1 MSEKKNNRK
10 RLYLIDGYAMLYRAH
25 FALIRN
31 PLITRAGLN
40 TSALFGFTNQL
51 LSLIRQ
57 EEPDY
62 IAAVFDTA
70 EKTFRHKR
78 YPEYKATR
86 EKMPEEMRAQLP
98 YLWDIL
104 KALRIE
110 TLSKV
115 GFEADDIIGT
125 LAKKG
130 QAKDI
135 EVYIVSG
142 DKDFMQLVNEHIYL
156 YIPPGRG
163 LGAQIIDHAGVM
175 KKWGVP
181 PDKIIDLLG
190 LMGDSSDNV
199 PGVRGVG
206 EKSAVKLLLEYG
218 SLEESLNNAEKVTNK
233 RVRNGLLEH
242 REEALLSRELVTI
255 DTEVDLDRDI
265 DDLERNEFDAEAII
279 EMFQKLEFSS
289 LLSQIA
295 DVNIISEKETDKP
308 VKEYNIINN
317 TKQLKSFIKS
327 LKLNNLLSFD
337 LETTS
342 VNPMLAEIVGLSFST
357 KLNTGFY
364 IPIEYLEKSNN
375 NFGDDDLAEVLS
387 KLKPIFENS
396 KIPKTG
402 QNVKYDALILARH
415 GIQVKGLEFD
425 TMIAAH
431 LLNPASRSIKLDTL
445 ALHYLNYEM
454 TPIEELIGTGK
465 NQKSMAEV
473 PLETISHYAA
483 EDADVAFQLT
493 TIFQKLLKEEDL
505 DKFYRK
511 VELPLIDVLIEMEL
525 NGTFA
530 DKKYLNEMSH
540 KLGIQLEKSLREIL
554 KTAGTE
560 FNVNSTQQLAQILF
574 DTLGLPQIR
583 KRSTAEEVLE
593 RLKDKHPLPSLILDY
608 RKLNKLK
615 NTYLDTFPDFIHPD
629 TGRIHSNF
637 SQTIAATG
645 RLSSSNPNFQNIPI
659 RTDVGRQIR
668 KAFRTQNK
676 NWKIFSADYSQIE
689 LRIMAHLSR
698 DPGLVTAFRTG
709 EDIHTSTASSIY
721 GIALE
726 DVIPEMR
733 RTAKIVNFAIMYG
746 AGPFRMSQELH
757 VPHNEAKHIID
768 AYFEKYSGIN
778 GYIQNT
784 LEYARKNGY
793 VKTMLGRKRPI
804 WDIDSD
810 NRIKRDAAARMAI
823 NMPIQ
828 GTAAEMIKLA
838 MIAINNNMK
847 QNDFGGSKLILQIHD
862 ELLFEVPEEKLDILK
877 TMVIAEMEKAL
888 PLAVPIVV
896 DWGAGNSWY
905 EAH

>member
-110 TLSKV
+110 TLSKA

-130 QAKDI
+130 QAEDI
-135 EVYIVSG
+135 DVYIVSG

-265 DDLERNEFDAEAII
+265 DDLERNEFDADAII

-295 DVNIISEKETDKP
+295 DVNIIPEKETDKP
-308 VKEYNIINN
+308 VKDYNIINN

-357 KLNTGFY
+357 KSNTGFY
-364 IPIEYLEKSNN
+364 IPIEYLDKSNN

-511 VELPLIDVLIEMEL
+511 VELPLIDVLMEMEL

-540 KLGIQLEKSLREIL
+540 KLGIQLEKSVREIL

-668 KAFRTQNK
+668 RAFRAQKKT
-676 NWKIFSADYSQIE
+676 WKIFSADYSQIE

-698 DPGLVTAFRTG
+698 DPGLATAFRTG

-768 AYFEKYSGIN
+768 AYFEKFSGIN
-778 GYIQNT
+778 DYIQNT